1 MVTVIF
7 VLHTEPPTAPLSL
20 KMDIGSTAISL
31 MWLPST
37 ETGGRSD
44 LYYKVEYSDPDNIG
58 KYFASYTISTSYT
71 IIGLRPYTM
80 YCIQVSAHNGVS
92 DQVPDRSASSM
103 IEECTRT
110 HEGSKPQA
118 IVHYIVHPVLLLLY
132 LYKVIQY

>member
-1 MVTVIF
+1 MQFTNFMVTVIF
-7 VLHTEPPTAPLSL
+7 VLHTEPPTAPLNL
-20 KMDIGSTAISL
+20 RMDAQSTAISL
-31 MWLPST
+31 MWLPSP

-58 KYFASYTISTSYT
+58 KHFASYTMSTSYT

-80 YCIQVSAHNGVS
+80 YCIRVSTHNGVS
-92 DQVPDRSASSM
+92 DQVPDRSASRM

-118 IVHYIVHPVLLLLY
+118 IVCI
-132 LYKVIQY
+132 